1 MTELIHLIYCSA
13 AVRSFNRG
21 ELAELLSR
29 ARANNARLGITG
41 MLLHIEGSFFQV
53 LEGAPDAVDGLF
65 DAIRR
70 DARHRQLTVII
81 REPVAARTFGEW
93 TMGYA
98 DITPAEL
105 DGIVGANDFFAGGES
120 FTRLGEGRAK
130 KLLAAFRDGRWRSAL
145 SDRNAAP
152 DTASRPAPESPPRFT
167 FAFQPIIHA
176 PSRSVFSYE
185 ALLRGRT
192 GEPAATVLQA
202 VRPAGASAFNE
213 QCRLTAIDLAVR
225 LGLTTRLNLNFM
237 PSDLKMSPT
246 AVTSLLEAARRN
258 NIPPGRIILEILESD
273 IIEGLEDFAA
283 AINTYRASGLTFAI
297 DDFGSGYA
305 GLNLL
310 AEFQPD
316 FVKLDMQIVRG
327 IESRGPRQAIVR
339 GILRTC
345 RDLGIDVV
353 AEGVETP
360 DEYAWFRS
368 EGIELFQGF
377 LFARPGLECL
387 PTDYHVPD

>member
-53 LEGAPDAVDGLF
+53 LEGAPDAIDGLF

-152 DTASRPAPESPPRFT
+152 DTASCPAPESPPRFT

-246 AVTSLLEAARRN
+246 AVTSLLEAARRGS
-258 NIPPGRIILEILESD
+258 IPSGRIILEILESD
-273 IIEGLEDFAA
+273 IIEGIEDFAA
-283 AINTYRASGLTFAI
+283 AINAYRASGLTFAI

>member
-1 MTELIHLIYCSA
+1 MTNLIHLIYCSA
-13 AVRSFNRG
+13 AARSFSRE
-21 ELAELLSR
+21 ELAALLSR

-105 DGIVGANDFFAGGES
+105 DGIVGANDFYAGGES

-225 LGLTTRLNLNFM
+225 LGITTRLNLNFM

-246 AVTSLLEAARRN
+246 AVTSLLEAARRG
-258 NIPPGRIILEILESD
+258 NIPSGRIILEILESD
-273 IIEGLEDFAA
+273 IIEGIEDFAA
-283 AINTYRASGLTFAI
+283 AINAYRASGLTFAI

-353 AEGVETP
+353 A
-360 DEYAWFRS
+360 
-368 EGIELFQGF
+368 
-377 LFARPGLECL
+377 
-387 PTDYHVPD
+387 

>member
-1 MTELIHLIYCSA
+1 MTNLIHLIYCSA
-13 AVRSFNRG
+13 AARSFSRE
-21 ELAELLSR
+21 ELAALLSR

-105 DGIVGANDFFAGGES
+105 DGIVGANDFYAGGES

-246 AVTSLLEAARRN
+246 AVTSLLEAARRG
-258 NIPPGRIILEILESD
+258 NIPSGRIILEILESD
-273 IIEGLEDFAA
+273 IIEGIEDFAA
-283 AINTYRASGLTFAI
+283 AINAYRASGLTFAI

>member
-1 MTELIHLIYCSA
+1 MTNLIHLIYCSA
-13 AVRSFNRG
+13 AARSFSRE
-21 ELAELLSR
+21 ELAALLSR

-105 DGIVGANDFFAGGES
+105 DGIVGANDFYAGGES

-225 LGLTTRLNLNFM
+225 LGITTRLNLNFM

-246 AVTSLLEAARRN
+246 AVTSLLEAARRG
-258 NIPPGRIILEILESD
+258 NIPSGRIILEILESD
-273 IIEGLEDFAA
+273 IIEGIEDFAA
-283 AINTYRASGLTFAI
+283 AINAYRASGLTFAI

-387 PTDYHVPD
+387 PTDYNVPD

>member
-1 MTELIHLIYCSA
+1 MTNLIHLIYCSA
-13 AVRSFNRG
+13 AARSFSRE
-21 ELAELLSR
+21 ELAALLSR

-105 DGIVGANDFFAGGES
+105 DGIVGANDFYAGGES

-225 LGLTTRLNLNFM
+225 LGITTRLNLNFM

-246 AVTSLLEAARRN
+246 AVTSLLEAARRGS
-258 NIPPGRIILEILESD
+258 IPSGRIILEILESD
-273 IIEGLEDFAA
+273 IIEGIEDFAA
-283 AINTYRASGLTFAI
+283 AINAYRASGLTFAI

>member
-1 MTELIHLIYCSA
+1 MTNLIHLIYCSA
-13 AVRSFNRG
+13 AARSFSRE
-21 ELAELLSR
+21 ELAALLSR

-105 DGIVGANDFFAGGES
+105 DGIVGANDFYAGGES

-225 LGLTTRLNLNFM
+225 LGITTRLNLNFM

-246 AVTSLLEAARRN
+246 AVTSLLEAARRG
-258 NIPPGRIILEILESD
+258 NIPSGRIILEILESD
-273 IIEGLEDFAA
+273 IIEGIEDFAA
-283 AINTYRASGLTFAI
+283 AINAYRASGLTFAI

-368 EGIELFQGF
+368 EGIELLQGF

>member
-13 AVRSFNRG
+13 AARSFGRE
-21 ELAELLSR
+21 ELAALLGR

-98 DITPAEL
+98 DITPVEL

-120 FTRLGEGRAK
+120 FTHLGEGRAK
-130 KLLAAFRDGRWRSAL
+130 KLLAAFRDGRWRSTL
-145 SDRNAAP
+145 SDRSAAP
-152 DTASRPAPESPPRFT
+152 DTAPRPAPESPLRFT
-167 FAFQPIIHA
+167 FAFQPIVHA

-185 ALLRGRT
+185 ALLRGPA
-192 GEPAATVLQA
+192 GESAATVLRE

-273 IIEGLEDFAA
+273 IIEGIEDFAA
-283 AINTYRASGLTFAI
+283 AINAYRASGLTFAI

-368 EGIELFQGF
+368 EGLELFQGF
-377 LFARPGLECL
+377 LLARPGLECL
-387 PTDYHVPD
+387 PTDFHLPD

>member
-1 MTELIHLIYCSA
+1 MTNLIHLIYCSA
-13 AVRSFNRG
+13 AARSFSRE
-21 ELAELLSR
+21 ELAALLSR

-105 DGIVGANDFFAGGES
+105 DGIVGANDFYAGGES

-225 LGLTTRLNLNFM
+225 LGITTRLNLNFM

-246 AVTSLLEAARRN
+246 AVTSLLEAARRG
-258 NIPPGRIILEILESD
+258 NIPSGRIILEILESD
-273 IIEGLEDFAA
+273 IIEGIEDFAA
-283 AINTYRASGLTFAI
+283 AINAYRASGLTFAI